1 MADIHGIREGLDSVQ
16 TSIDSASWSADQAA
30 DNARDAVS
38 ELDDIKGVVAN
49 LIDEVDMLVGYSK
62 YDVDQAL
69 RHVKFISKLYNMYLN
84 RLENLIDGNN
94 HYDDDKMKFVN
105 LVSLIETLTT
115 NESYVL
121 SFDSSYNLE
130 AFYDDASGYG
140 YKVIKKKEV
149 ANG

>member
-16 TSIDSASWSADQAA
+16 TSIDSASWSVDQAA

-62 YDVDQAL
+62 YDVDQAM

-84 RLENLIDGNN
+84 RLENLIDGNDQ
-94 HYDDDKMKFVN
+94 YDDKMKFVN

-121 SFDSSYNLE
+121 SFDNSYNLE

-140 YKVIKKKEV
+140 YKVSKKKEV
-149 ANG
+149 TNG